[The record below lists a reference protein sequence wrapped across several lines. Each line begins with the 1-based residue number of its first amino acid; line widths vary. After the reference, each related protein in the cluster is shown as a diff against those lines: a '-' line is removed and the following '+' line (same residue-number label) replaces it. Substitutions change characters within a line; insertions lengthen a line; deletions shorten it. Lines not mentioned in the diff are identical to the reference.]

1 MVSVKMIFLLP
12 LLVAS
17 AAAQSG
23 SKAAPLVAE
32 VYVVKS
38 APFAQT
44 LSTVGT
50 LRASESVA
58 LVSELSRRL
67 VKIQVKEGSD
77 VAASDL

>member
-1 MVSVKMIFLLP
+1 MVSLKMIFLLP

-23 SKAAPLVAE
+23 PKAAPLVAE
-32 VYVVKS
+32 VYVVNS

-50 LRASESVA
+50 MRANESVT